1 MQIFLFCV
9 FISVY
14 VFIIFC
20 TFFYFIY
27 LVMRRS
33 YSCYLSCLLSDSSK
47 TCLFFCLFIVAV
59 NKNIISLLTWSLK
72 LFFSFSL
79 LQILVVLKCK
89 TDQKKYFYDFCFQIK
104 LFVYTQI
111 SDVMCWLLSDS
122 SLISTPATLKIIFIF
137 IVIFAVI
144 NSTTQFSPFREEQ
157 T

>member
-47 TCLFFCLFIVAV
+47 TFLFF
-59 NKNIISLLTWSLK
+59 
-72 LFFSFSL
+72 
-79 LQILVVLKCK
+79 
-89 TDQKKYFYDFCFQIK
+89 
-104 LFVYTQI
+104 LFVHRCCEQEYNKFTHVKFKAI
-111 SDVMCWLLSDS
+111 F
-122 SLISTPATLKIIFIF
+122 LI
-137 IVIFAVI
+137 
-144 NSTTQFSPFREEQ
+144 QFVTDFGGFEM
-157 T
+157 